1 MELSTSEKAHFCGS
15 IVPYADPLLGNLK
28 PKFKLAGSFGIFD
41 HTFVLAWRLAV
52 ASDYDT

>member
-15 IVPYADPLLGNLK
+15 IVPYAGPLLGNLK

-41 HTFVLAWRLAV
+41 HTFVLAWRLAA